1 LKSIRAISAKP
12 PGNWAS
18 QELLYTGGSA
28 NTIFKIVLAKK
39 VNMFQRIEF
48 KIFIRI
54 LLLFVALT
62 LESYFVVSKNYNYLV
77 LLTPVILYQLIE
89 FYRYHF
95 KGQKELE
102 QFVESIRYRD
112 FSRHFSVK
120 KAPVELRSL
129 RDGFNQI
136 TNTFKEISKE
146 KETSFQYLQKILE
159 LVDTGILSFNLQD
172 GEIIWMNES
181 LKRMLNLP
189 YLKHI
194 QSLANRDKELYEEV
208 ISLKPTESKIAIV
221 HLENRSFKILLS
233 GTAFQTDGNK
243 FMLIAF
249 QNINEA
255 LDETESKAWKK
266 LLSVMTH
273 EIMNSVAPI
282 SSLADTLK
290 NRLQLSIPNLDD
302 SGGAVRDLE
311 IGIETIKRRS
321 EGLLKFAETYRN
333 LNKIIKPN
341 VKKVLVRDL
350 FENLYQL
357 MEPTLDKKSIEMDIV
372 LKDPGLTV
380 DVDPSLI
387 EQVLINLVVN
397 AIEALKDRPH
407 ATIVLSAA
415 FVNKKVAIKV
425 ADNGSGIP
433 GDVLENI
440 FIPFFSTKKTGSGIG
455 LSLCKQIMMLHKGNI
470 NVHSVPGEGTAF
482 TLQF

>member
-1 LKSIRAISAKP
+1 
-12 PGNWAS
+12 
-18 QELLYTGGSA
+18 
-28 NTIFKIVLAKK
+28 
-39 VNMFQRIEF
+39 MF
-48 KIFIRI
+48 
-54 LLLFVALT
+54 VSLT
-62 LESYFVVSKNYNYLV
+62 LGSYLLVTQNYNYL
-77 LLTPVILYQLIE
+77 LLLGVIILYQLIE

-95 KGQKELE
+95 KGQRELE

-112 FSRHFSVK
+112 FSRHFSVR
-120 KAPVELRSL
+120 KAPLELRSL
-129 RDGFNQI
+129 REGFNQI
-136 TNTFKEISKE
+136 TSTFKEISKE

-159 LVDTGILSFNLQD
+159 MVDTGIMSYNVEN

-181 LKRMLNLP
+181 LKKMLNLP
-189 YLKHI
+189 YLRTI
-194 QSLANRDKELYEEV
+194 NSLQKRDPDLYNEV
-208 ISLKPTESKIAIV
+208 VSLKPAESKIAIV

-233 GTAFQTDGNK
+233 ATAFQTDEQK

-290 NRLQLSIPNLDD
+290 NRLEKSIPHIDNKE
-302 SGGAVRDLE
+302 GAIHDLE

-321 EGLLKFAETYRN
+321 EGLMKFAETYRN
-333 LNKIIKPN
+333 LNKITKPN
-341 VKKVLVRDL
+341 LKKVYVRDL

-357 MEPTLDKKSIEMDIV
+357 MDPTLEQKNIQMDIV

-380 DVDPSLI
+380 EVDPSLI

-397 AIEALKDRPH
+397 AKEALKDKPDGLI
-407 ATIVLSAA
+407 TLSAA
-415 FVNKKVAIKV
+415 LNNNNKVMIKV
-425 ADNGSGIP
+425 SDNGSGIP
-433 GDVLENI
+433 ADVLENI

-470 NVHSVPGEGTAF
+470 TVHSVPGEGTVF